1 MSSLEKNVGQ
11 LAPNRLLTLYAI
23 TRRIGTP
30 IDLSTFRN
38 RLILQK
44 AVYLIQEAGNNLGY
58 SFGWYLSGPYES
70 ELTRDLYRLQELVA
84 VSKPDEL
91 ETKGAPVND
100 GLLKKAQGL
109 IHDLE
114 KEGDTAYWLELASS
128 LHFLA
133 KHAYP
138 RPPDPKQ
145 TIDILQASK
154 PGRFRVEDEQRAFAF
169 LVKHG
174 FFASNE

>member
-1 MSSLEKNVGQ
+1 MSTFEKYVGP
-11 LAPNRLLTLYAI
+11 LAPNRLLALYAI
-23 TRRIGTP
+23 LRKIGTP

-44 AVYLIQEAGNNLGY
+44 EVYLIQEAGNNLGY

-70 ELTRDLYRLQELVA
+70 ELTRDLYRLQELIA

-91 ETKGAPVND
+91 ETKGAAANED
-100 GLLKKAQGL
+100 LLRKAQGL

-114 KEGDTAYWLELASS
+114 KEGDIAYWLELASS

-154 PGRFRVEDEQRAFAF
+154 PGRFRVEDAQRAFGF
-169 LVKHG
+169 LMKHG
-174 FFASNE
+174 FFA